1 MKFEIPASQRDL
13 KITKTALALSGI
25 ADAETYE
32 VFTTPNAVIVI
43 DGQMTAKELFSA
55 AASLRLLASDL
66 LMQLAKSCDDVCESC
81 DESCIER
88 LLGGGIDA
96 SCYEYAAKFRPCGN
110 EIMSNAYDMA
120 EATYDELI
128 ARGFCL
134 YDLFRHYIEGDIV
147 YGK

>member
-1 MKFEIPASQRDL
+1 MKI
-13 KITKTALALSGI
+13 
-25 ADAETYE
+25 
-32 VFTTPNAVIVI
+32 
-43 DGQMTAKELFSA
+43 
-55 AASLRLLASDL
+55 
-66 LMQLAKSCDDVCESC
+66 ESC

-88 LLGGGIDA
+88 LLSGGIDA

-134 YDLFRHYIEGDIV
+134 YDLFRHYIEGDII

>member
-32 VFTTPNAVIVI
+32 VFTTPNAVVVI

-55 AASLRLLASDL
+55 AASLRMLASDL
-66 LMQLAKSCDDVCESC
+66 LMQLAESCDDVCENC

-96 SCYEYAAKFRPCGN
+96 SCYEYAAKFRPCGK

>member
-1 MKFEIPASQRDL
+1 MKFEIPASQKDL
-13 KITKTALALSGI
+13 KITKTVLALSGI

-32 VFTTPNAVIVI
+32 VFTTPNAVVVI

-66 LMQLAKSCDDVCESC
+66 LMQLAESCDDMCESC

-96 SCYEYAAKFRPCGN
+96 SCYEYAAKFRP
-110 EIMSNAYDMA
+110 SS
-120 EATYDELI
+120 
-128 ARGFCL
+128 FCFSL
-134 YDLFRHYIEGDIV
+134 LFTTHCCIIG
-147 YGK
+147 